1 MWCEHRIRGA
11 RTRRKPGEG
20 GEAADQPPAGRWG
33 RRIRGGVIRR
43 SPPTRQHPPP
53 SDVLCGPA
61 AELPLL
67 VLTIQAPAA
76 DAGWKRCKVWLWG
89 LWCDRLAEPVRRG
102 DTVTIV
108 NATVRT

>member
-1 MWCEHRIRGA
+1 MCMS
-11 RTRRKPGEG
+11 
-20 GEAADQPPAGRWG
+20 DSDDSPPAALSAP
-33 RRIRGGVIRR
+33 RISGVVIQR

-53 SDVLCGPA
+53 SYVLCDPA